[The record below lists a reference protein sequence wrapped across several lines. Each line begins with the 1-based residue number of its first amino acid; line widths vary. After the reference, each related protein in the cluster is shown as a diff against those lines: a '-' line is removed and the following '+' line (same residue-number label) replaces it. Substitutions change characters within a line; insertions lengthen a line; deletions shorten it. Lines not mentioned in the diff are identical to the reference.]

1 MQNENTKSSVKELI
15 QSSKWILDLK
25 DDWDNEG
32 SEGYSVE
39 TWERA
44 IELLWRMSDL
54 LEEESFRNPIPMPKI
69 NPANK
74 GSIDLFWELNDCTL
88 LINIPHKTE
97 ELATYYG
104 EHKKKETI
112 SGKFA
117 TVYGVIVENISRWLS

>member
-1 MQNENTKSSVKELI
+1 MQNEDTKSSIKELI

-44 IELLWRMSDL
+44 IELLLRMSDL

-74 GSIDLFWELNDCTL
+74 GSIDLFWDLDDCSM
-88 LINIPHKTE
+88 LINIPSKE
-97 ELATYYG
+97 GFATYYG
-104 EHKKKETI
+104 EHKEKEI
-112 SGKFA
+112 MSGKFEKN
-117 TVYGVIVENISRWLS
+117 YDFIVENISRWLL

>member
-1 MQNENTKSSVKELI
+1 MQNEDTKSSIKELI

-54 LEEESFRNPIPMPKI
+54 LEHQRDYP
-69 NPANK
+69 
-74 GSIDLFWELNDCTL
+74 
-88 LINIPHKTE
+88 
-97 ELATYYG
+97 LAQR
-104 EHKKKETI
+104 
-112 SGKFA
+112 S
-117 TVYGVIVENISRWLS
+117 S